1 MSKYVF
7 EKASTS
13 LSNVEIQKIE
23 HSKGFKIWLIFTI
36 LMGSIFLCTVLNEN
50 FTLLLYDEIIKFEI
64 GGIIIDSFNNL
75 LSPNDNIFA
84 TYNGLWRIKPEIR
97 DIIEVKKNTVVLI
110 LLMAN
115 LMNVGIGAIIFD
127 KDGYETNEKTT
138 KE

>member
-1 MSKYVF
+1 MKKYVF
-7 EKASTS
+7 EKANTS

-36 LMGSIFLCTVLNEN
+36 LMGLISLCIVINEN
-50 FTLLLYDEIIKFEI
+50 FILFFYDEIIKYKI
-64 GGIIIDSFNNL
+64 GGTIIDSFNNL
-75 LSPNDNIFA
+75 LSSNDNIF
-84 TYNGLWRIKPEIR
+84 TIYNGLWRVQPQIR
-97 DIIEVKKNTVVLI
+97 DMIEVKKHTVVFI
-110 LLMAN
+110 LLITN

>member
-1 MSKYVF
+1 MKKYVF
-7 EKASTS
+7 EKANTS

-36 LMGSIFLCTVLNEN
+36 LMGLISLCIVINEN
-50 FTLLLYDEIIKFEI
+50 FILFFYDEIIKYEI
-64 GGIIIDSFNNL
+64 GGTIIDSFNNL

-84 TYNGLWRIKPEIR
+84 TYNGLWRVQPQIR
-97 DIIEVKKNTVVLI
+97 DMIEVKKNTVVLI
-110 LLMAN
+110 LFITN
-115 LMNVGIGAIIFD
+115 FMNVGIGAILFD